1 MLPIVQTAKARS
13 GYRVQSLCLRRD
25 RQYETHAKALA
36 VAGMIKSERIL
47 RRPAD
52 TCAVALQAAPGRDLF
67 PKECQQIGIQL
78 VFVRGA
84 EPVRGAGVDLQGC
97 SLHQSGGQDRR
108 VSDGHNLI
116 VVSVDDQGGH
126 VDPFQ
131 VFGKVGFREGLDA
144 VENSFKS
151 GLHGLY
157 PEGVTQ
163 ALGDG

>member
-1 MLPIVQTAKARS
+1 M
-13 GYRVQSLCLRRD
+13 
-25 RQYETHAKALA
+25 
-36 VAGMIKSERIL
+36 
-47 RRPAD
+47 
-52 TCAVALQAAPGRDLF
+52 
-67 PKECQQIGIQL
+67 
-78 VFVRGA
+78 
-84 EPVRGAGVDLQGC
+84 RGAGVDLQGC
-97 SLHQSGGQDRR
+97 SLHQFGGQDRR

-116 VVSVDDQGGH
+116 VVSVDDQGVY
-126 VDPFQ
+126 VDPFL